1 MLRQPMS
8 ADRSPSMPPVD
19 VFEAI
24 HTARMLRVLKPDPV
38 PDVLIQ
44 RILEAAICAPSAGN
58 AQTWCFLA
66 VTDGTQRAQLG
77 DAYRR
82 ASVSVRDL
90 YVAQGRPAHMDDA
103 EFQRMLRSGL
113 HLHEHMG
120 DAPLILL
127 PCLRIDT
134 RTLPDSIPTETQ
146 ALMRATFAHVAA
158 ASVYP
163 AVQNVILACRALGL
177 GTCLTTNHLLVE
189 DDVRKIV
196 GLSDDYRVY
205 AMMPIGWPVGRYGP
219 VRRKPLSELACR
231 DRFGTPWTASR

>member
-1 MLRQPMS
+1 RRREEGL
-8 ADRSPSMPPVD
+8 
-19 VFEAI
+19 EAI
-24 HTARMLRVLKPDPV
+24 HTAGMIRVLKPDPV

-58 AQTWCFLA
+58 AQTWSFIA
-66 VTDGTQRAQLG
+66 VTDETQRARLG

-82 ASVSVRDL
+82 ASASVREF
-90 YVAQGRPAHMDDA
+90 YIAQGRPAHMDDA
-103 EFQRMLRSGL
+103 EFQRMLRSGF

-127 PCLRIDT
+127 PCLRTDP
-134 RTLPDSIPTETQ
+134 RTLPDSIPPATQ
-146 ALMRATFAHVAA
+146 ALMRATFVHVAA

-189 DDVRKIV
+189 DEVRAIL
-196 GLSDDYRVY
+196 GLPD
-205 AMMPIGWPVGRYGP
+205 
-219 VRRKPLSELACR
+219 
-231 DRFGTPWTASR
+231 

>member
-1 MLRQPMS
+1 
-8 ADRSPSMPPVD
+8 MPPAVD

-38 PDVLIQ
+38 PDALIEG
-44 RILEAAICAPSAGN
+44 ILEAATCAPSAGN
-58 AQTWCFLA
+58 AQAWSFIA
-66 VTDGTQRAQLG
+66 VTEATQRRRLG

-82 ASVSVRDL
+82 ASEAVREF
-90 YVAQGRPAHMDDA
+90 YAAQGRPPHMSDT
-103 EFQRMLRSGL
+103 EFLRMLRSGV

-120 DAPLILL
+120 EAPVIFL
-127 PCLRIDT
+127 PCMRLEPRA
-134 RTLPDSIPTETQ
+134 LPDSIPPETQ
-146 ALMRATFAHVAA
+146 AVMRATLEHVAA

-189 DDVRKIV
+189 REVRAIV
-196 GLSDDYRVY
+196 GLPDDYRVY

-219 VRRKPLSELACR
+219 VKRKPLPEVACR
-231 DRFGTPWTASR
+231 DRFGTPWIRSG

>member
-1 MLRQPMS
+1 
-8 ADRSPSMPPVD
+8 MPPAVD

-38 PDVLIQ
+38 PDALIEG
-44 RILEAAICAPSAGN
+44 ILEAATCAPSAGN
-58 AQTWCFLA
+58 AQAWSFIA
-66 VTDGTQRAQLG
+66 VTEATQRRRLG

-82 ASVSVRDL
+82 ASEAVREF
-90 YVAQGRPAHMDDA
+90 YAAQGRPPHMSDA
-103 EFQRMLRSGL
+103 EFLRMLRSGV

-120 DAPLILL
+120 EAPVIFL
-127 PCLRIDT
+127 PCMRLEPRA
-134 RTLPDSIPTETQ
+134 LPDSIPPETQ
-146 ALMRATFAHVAA
+146 AVMRATLEHVAA

-189 DDVRKIV
+189 REVRAIV
-196 GLSDDYRVY
+196 GLPDDYRVY

-219 VRRKPLSELACR
+219 VKRKPLPEVACR
-231 DRFGTPWTASR
+231 DRFGTPWVS

>member
-1 MLRQPMS
+1 
-8 ADRSPSMPPVD
+8 MPPAVD

-38 PDVLIQ
+38 PDALIQ

-58 AQTWCFLA
+58 AQTWSFIA
-66 VTDGTQRAQLG
+66 VTDETQRKKLG

-82 ASVSVRDL
+82 ASVSVRDF
-90 YVAQGRPAHMDDA
+90 YAAQGRPAHMS
-103 EFQRMLRSGL
+103 EEQFIRILRSGV

-120 DAPLILL
+120 DAPVIFL
-127 PCLRIDT
+127 PCMRMEP
-134 RTLPDSIPTETQ
+134 RALPDSIPAETQ
-146 ALMRATFAHVAA
+146 ALMRASMVHVAA

-177 GTCLTTNHLLVE
+177 GTCLTTNHFLVE
-189 DDVRKIV
+189 DEVRAIV
-196 GLSDDYRVY
+196 GLPDDYRVY

-219 VRRKPLSELACR
+219 VKRKPLPEVACR
-231 DRFGTPWTASR
+231 DRFGTPWSASG

>member
-1 MLRQPMS
+1 
-8 ADRSPSMPPVD
+8 MPAAVD

-38 PDVLIQ
+38 PDALIQ
-44 RILEAAICAPSAGN
+44 RILEAAISAPSAGN
-58 AQTWCFLA
+58 AQAWSFIA
-66 VTDGTQRAQLG
+66 VTDETQRRRLG

-82 ASVSVRDL
+82 ASVSVRDF
-90 YVAQGRPAHMDDA
+90 YVAQGRPAHMSDA
-103 EFQRMLRSGL
+103 EFVRMLRSGI

-120 DAPLILL
+120 DAPVIFL
-127 PCLRIDT
+127 PCMRVEA
-134 RTLPDSIPTETQ
+134 RVLPDSIPSEIQ
-146 ALMRATFAHVAA
+146 ALMRTNFVHVAA

-189 DDVRKIV
+189 DEVRAIV
-196 GLSDDYRVY
+196 RLPEDYRVY

-219 VRRKPLSELACR
+219 VRRKPLPEVACR
-231 DRFGTPWTASR
+231 DRFGTPWAPCG

>member
-1 MLRQPMS
+1 
-8 ADRSPSMPPVD
+8 MPPGVD

-38 PDVLIQ
+38 PDALIE

-58 AQTWCFLA
+58 SQAWSFIA
-66 VTDGTQRAQLG
+66 VTDAARRQRLG

-82 ASVSVRDL
+82 ASESVRDF
-90 YVAQGRPAHMDDA
+90 YAAQGRPPHMSEA
-103 EFQRMLRSGL
+103 QFLRVMRSGL

-120 DAPLILL
+120 DAPVIFL
-127 PCLRIDT
+127 PSMRIEE
-134 RTLPDSIPTETQ
+134 RVLPDAIPAETQ
-146 ALMRATFAHVAA
+146 ALMRASFVHVAA

-189 DDVRKIV
+189 DDVRAIV
-196 GLSDDYRVY
+196 GLPDDYRVY

-219 VRRKPLSELACR
+219 VRRKPLRDVACR
-231 DRFGTPWTASR
+231 DRFGTPWTSIG

>member
-1 MLRQPMS
+1 
-8 ADRSPSMPPVD
+8 MPASVD

-38 PDVLIQ
+38 PDALIQ
-44 RILEAAICAPSAGN
+44 RILEAAIAAPSAGN
-58 AQTWCFLA
+58 AQAWSFIA
-66 VTDGTQRAQLG
+66 VTDETQRRRLG

-82 ASVSVRDL
+82 ASVSVRDF
-90 YVAQGRPAHMDDA
+90 YVAQGRPAHMSDA
-103 EFQRMLRSGL
+103 EFVRMLRSGI

-120 DAPLILL
+120 DAPVIFL
-127 PCLRIDT
+127 PCMRVDA
-134 RTLPDSIPTETQ
+134 RVLPDSIPSTIQ
-146 ALMRATFAHVAA
+146 ALMRTNFVHVAA

-189 DDVRKIV
+189 DEVRAIV
-196 GLSDDYRVY
+196 RLPEDYRVY

-219 VRRKPLSELACR
+219 VRRKPLPEVACR
-231 DRFGTPWTASR
+231 DRFGTPWAPCG

>member
-1 MLRQPMS
+1 
-8 ADRSPSMPPVD
+8 MPASVD

-38 PDVLIQ
+38 PDALIQ
-44 RILEAAICAPSAGN
+44 RILKAAIAAPSAGN
-58 AQTWCFLA
+58 AQAWSFIA
-66 VTDGTQRAQLG
+66 VTDETQRRRLG

-82 ASVSVRDL
+82 ASVSVRDF
-90 YVAQGRPAHMDDA
+90 YVAQGRPAHMNDA
-103 EFQRMLRSGL
+103 EFVRMLRSGI

-120 DAPLILL
+120 DAPVIFL
-127 PCLRIDT
+127 PCMRVEA
-134 RTLPDSIPTETQ
+134 RVLPDSIPSEIQ
-146 ALMRATFAHVAA
+146 ALMRTNFVRVAA

-189 DDVRKIV
+189 DEVRAIV
-196 GLSDDYRVY
+196 RLPEDYRVY

-219 VRRKPLSELACR
+219 VRRKPLPEVACR
-231 DRFGTPWTASR
+231 DRFGTPWAPCG

>member
-1 MLRQPMS
+1 
-8 ADRSPSMPPVD
+8 MPPIVD

-38 PDVLIQ
+38 PDALIQ

-58 AQTWCFLA
+58 AQTWSFIA
-66 VTDGTQRAQLG
+66 VTDELQRKRLG

-82 ASVSVRDL
+82 ASVSVRDFYAAL
-90 YVAQGRPAHMDDA
+90 GRPAHMSDE
-103 EFQRMLRSGL
+103 EFMRFLRSGL

-120 DAPLILL
+120 EAPVIFL
-127 PCLRIDT
+127 PCMRMDASP
-134 RTLPDSIPTETQ
+134 LPDSIPAETQ
-146 ALMRATFAHVAA
+146 ALMRATSVFVAA

-189 DDVRKIV
+189 DEVRAIV
-196 GLSDDYRVY
+196 GLPGGYRVY

-219 VRRKPLSELACR
+219 VRRKPLPEVACR
-231 DRFGTPWTASR
+231 DRFGTPWTPSG